1 LNYNEAVAFLKS
13 ILRVNPDMMYY
24 GSLLGAGVTVA
35 VGGFDKALTMLIALV
50 VLDYLTGL
58 TAGFKTKSLSS
69 NVGFKGII
77 KKLVIFAFVA
87 FANTLDGAMQ
97 LNHLLRSM
105 VIFGYAANEG
115 LSILENI
122 DRMGYDNHIPE
133 FLRTKINQLKK
144 DKGVDG

>member
-1 LNYNEAVAFLKS
+1 LNYGEVVDFVKNILK
-13 ILRVNPDMMYY
+13 VNPEMMYY

-35 VGGFDKALTMLIALV
+35 VGGFDKALNMLATLIA
-50 VLDYLTGL
+50 LDYLTGL
-58 TAGFKTKSLSS
+58 TAAVKTKTQSS
-69 NVGFKGII
+69 KVGFKGLI

-122 DRMGYDNHIPE
+122 ERMGYGNHIPE